1 MLSWEVL
8 MANARLLTVCGVV
21 LLFGSLAAGQS
32 KGKEPENPTPLAGP
46 RIDEKT
52 AGPTLVRYDMSNRLR
67 RLTDAS
73 PEEAALEL
81 LRLSEEEK
89 GEVAHVLTERAGA
102 VDEVVGSNLPLLLEA
117 TLARD
122 ANDRKALREHL
133 AKLYEKFATVRER
146 GALKDEIA
154 YVLTDEHAAAFRT
167 LVDDYWKAVVRDELK
182 GRTGEMEGE
191 KGRAIVVREALMAF
205 GTEIRRS
212 YERQVAQKTAQ
223 LEELIARVE
232 ATPEQGEKIRQIT
245 SAAFQAAAGKPTLQ
259 QKRETF
265 AKVMKVLTREQQRV
279 VLAELY
285 GAGGGGDEPDR

>member
-1 MLSWEVL
+1 
-8 MANARLLTVCGVV
+8 MANARVLAACGLV
-21 LLFGSLAAGQS
+21 LVLGSVAAGQTGAG
-32 KGKEPENPTPLAGP
+32 KAKEPENPTPLAGP
-46 RIDEKT
+46 KIDEKT
-52 AGPTLVRYDMSNRLR
+52 AGPTLVRYDMSSRLR

-89 GEVAHVLTERAGA
+89 GEVAHVLTERAKA
-102 VDEVVGSNLPLLLEA
+102 VDGVVGSNLPLLLEA

-133 AKLYEKFATVRER
+133 GKLYEKFAAVRAR

-154 YVLTDEHAAAFRT
+154 YVLTDEHASAFRT

-182 GRTGEMEGE
+182 GRTSEMEGE
-191 KGRAIVVREALMAF
+191 KGRAIVVREALLAF

-223 LEELIARVE
+223 LEELIGRVE
-232 ATPEQGEKIRQIT
+232 ATPEQAEKIRQIT
-245 SAAFQAAAGKPTLQ
+245 GAAFEATAGKPTLQ
-259 QKRETF
+259 QRRETF
-265 AKVMKVLTREQQRV
+265 ARLMKVLSREQQGR

-285 GAGGGGDEPDR
+285 GAGSGDDGPDR

>member
-1 MLSWEVL
+1 

>member
-1 MLSWEVL
+1 
-8 MANARLLTVCGVV
+8 MANARPLSVCGVLV
-21 LLFGSLAAGQS
+21 LCGSLAAGQS

-46 RIDEKT
+46 KIDEKT

-89 GEVAHVLTERAGA
+89 GEVAHVLAERAKA

-133 AKLYEKFATVRER
+133 AKLYEKFAAVRER

-223 LEELIARVE
+223 LEELIAKVE

-245 SAAFQAAAGKPTLQ
+245 SAAFQASAGKPTLQ

-265 AKVMKVLTREQQRV
+265 GKVMRVLTREQQRV

>member
-1 MLSWEVL
+1 
-8 MANARLLTVCGVV
+8 MANARLLVAGVMV
-21 LLFGSLAAGQS
+21 LLCGSAAFGQAADGRAEQ
-32 KGKEPENPTPLAGP
+32 PENPTPLAGP
-46 RIDEKT
+46 KIDEKT

-67 RLTDAS
+67 RLTDSS

-81 LRLSEEEK
+81 LRLSEEEE
-89 GEVAHVLTERAGA
+89 GEVAHVLTERAKA

-133 AKLYEKFATVRER
+133 GKLYERFAAVRAR

-154 YVLTDEHAAAFRT
+154 YVLTDEHASAFRT

-191 KGRAIVVREALMAF
+191 KGRAIVVRETLMAF
-205 GTEIRRS
+205 GMEIRRS

-223 LEELIARVE
+223 LEELIARVD

-245 SAAFQAAAGKPTLQ
+245 AAAYQATAGKPTLQ
-259 QKRETF
+259 QRRETF

-279 VLAELY
+279 VLAGLY
-285 GAGGGGDEPDR
+285 GAGSGGDEPDR

>member
-1 MLSWEVL
+1 
-8 MANARLLTVCGVV
+8 MANASLLTICGVLV
-21 LLFGSLAAGQS
+21 LCGSAAAGQT
-32 KGKEPENPTPLAGP
+32 KAKEPENPTPLAGP
-46 RIDEKT
+46 KIDEKT

-89 GEVAHVLTERAGA
+89 GEVAHVLTERARA
-102 VDEVVGSNLPLLLEA
+102 VDEMVGSNLPLLLEA

-133 AKLYEKFATVRER
+133 AKLYEEFATVRER
-146 GALKDEIA
+146 GALKDEVA

-182 GRTGEMEGE
+182 GRAGEMEGE

-223 LEELIARVE
+223 LEELISKVE

-245 SAAFQAAAGKPTLQ
+245 SAAFQASAGKPTLQ

-265 AKVMKVLTREQQRV
+265 AKVMKVLTREQQRI

-285 GAGGGGDEPDR
+285 GAGPGGDEPDR

>member
-1 MLSWEVL
+1 
-8 MANARLLTVCGVV
+8 MANPRVLSACGLILL
-21 LLFGSLAAGQS
+21 LGSVAAGQTAAS
-32 KGKEPENPTPLAGP
+32 KAKEPENATPLAGP
-46 RIDEKT
+46 KIDEKT

-89 GEVAHVLTERAGA
+89 SEVAHVLTERAKA
-102 VDEVVGSNLPLLLEA
+102 VDEVVGNNLPLLLEA

-133 AKLYEKFATVRER
+133 GKLYEKFAAVRAR

-154 YVLTDEHAAAFRT
+154 YVLTDEHASAFRT

-182 GRTGEMEGE
+182 GRTSEMEGE

-223 LEELIARVE
+223 LEELIAKVQ

-245 SAAFQAAAGKPTLQ
+245 STAYQASAGKPTLQ

-265 AKVMKVLTREQQRV
+265 AKVMRVLTREQQRV

-285 GAGGGGDEPDR
+285 GAGSGGDEPDR